1 MIMAAYVLCNI
12 KRSQSSHMRRY
23 FVNGKA
29 NVMKVSLSFLLSRF
43 KNISFVLL
51 FKKFIYNA
59 IIIMFRIIRTIYCR
73 KFRSRPVTLPV
84 LLTQQHDIWMILIVL
99 RQHWIGYQIV
109 TLLLLPLIVVFV
121 YEIEDSSRL
130 FLQYQLS
137 LCYLVHVIH
146 KYFTSWHR
154 QANRT

>member
-59 IIIMFRIIRTIYCR
+59 IIIMFRIIRT
-73 KFRSRPVTLPV
+73 KNFNL
-84 LLTQQHDIWMILIVL
+84 
-99 RQHWIGYQIV
+99 
-109 TLLLLPLIVVFV
+109 VVNLDPDPYF
-121 YEIEDSSRL
+121 Y
-130 FLQYQLS
+130 
-137 LCYLVHVIH
+137 LCY
-146 KYFTSWHR
+146 
-154 QANRT
+154 